1 MTPTSTVDTQG
12 FATLDI
18 TVILCTYNRC
28 EVLAGA
34 LQSIATSQV
43 ASSVTWE
50 VLVVDNNSTDQTRN
64 VVEGFC
70 SRYPGHFRYIFEP
83 NQGLSYAR
91 NAGIANSRGQV
102 LAFTDDDVKVEPTWL
117 QNLTAEVLYDSQW
130 AGAGGRTLPAQK
142 FTPPP
147 WLSNDFD
154 DWAGI
159 VFAYFDLGNE
169 AGELN
174 RAPYGANMAFRRAVF
189 AKYGG
194 FRTDLGRN
202 PGDKIGNEDTE
213 FGRRLM
219 AAGERLRY
227 EPSAIV
233 YHPVPH
239 GRVTQEYF
247 FSWWFDYGR
256 AMIRERGDWPDVYG
270 IPWDYLAMINRAAE
284 IPLFSLRGT
293 FALQPQERFR
303 YKCFVWRSKGQLV
316 ELYRRSVSR
325 KKTKAAGTLET
336 KPERSSHP

>member
-1 MTPTSTVDTQG
+1 MRPTSTLDTQG
-12 FATLDI
+12 FATFDV

-28 EVLAGA
+28 EDLAGA
-34 LQSIATSQV
+34 LQSIAASQV

-64 VVEGFC
+64 VVDGLC
-70 SRYPGHFRYIFEP
+70 RRYPGHFRYIFESR
-83 NQGLSYAR
+83 QGLSYAR
-91 NAGIANSRGQV
+91 NAGIANARGEV
-102 LAFTDDDVKVEPTWL
+102 LAFTDDDVTVEPTWL
-117 QNLTAEVLYDSQW
+117 QNLTAEMLNDNKW

-142 FTPPP
+142 FTPPD

-154 DWAGI
+154 TWAGI

-169 AGELN
+169 AAELH

-202 PGDKIGNEDTE
+202 PGDKISNEDTE

-233 YHPVPH
+233 YHPIVH
-239 GRVTQEYF
+239 GRITQEYF
-247 FSWWFDYGR
+247 FSWWFDFGR
-256 AMIRERGDWPDVYG
+256 AMIRERGDRPDVYG
-270 IPWDYLAMINRAAE
+270 VPRDYFALMRRVAE
-284 IPLFSLRGT
+284 IPGMTLRWM
-293 FALQPQERFR
+293 FAIHPQKRFR
-303 YKCFVWRSKGQLV
+303 NKCFIWKGAGQIV
-316 ELYRRSVSR
+316 ELYRRSV
-325 KKTKAAGTLET
+325 
-336 KPERSSHP
+336 RSQEN